1 MEKQLCKRDRE
12 ERKGERRRERRG
24 REGKRGRGEGRKRG
38 GGRGRRRGSC
48 RELPGGG
55 RSTPVWLGNNQLM
68 ELGGVMV
75 WLSDWSEV

>member
-1 MEKQLCKRDRE
+1 MQGGQGGKEGGKEEGEKGQGRE
-12 ERKGERRRERRG
+12 KGE
-24 REGKRGRGEGRKRG
+24 GEGRKRG